1 MTVSRYRFLE
11 IDQPY
16 FMTCTVVGW
25 LPVFARPSAVQ
36 IVLDSW
42 KYLIDNRNLRLF
54 AYVVLENHL
63 HFISQSPDIAQ
74 AVQDFK
80 SYTAHK
86 LLALFREGRA
96 ETILR
101 QLAENKSESRSN
113 RTHQLWIEGSH
124 PEQILSFEMLMQ
136 KLNYTHDNPVKR
148 GYVDEPEHWRYSSAR
163 NYHGR
168 EGLIPVYTEWLEA

>member
-16 FMTCTVVGW
+16 FVTCTVVGW
-25 LPVFARPSAVQ
+25 LPVFTRPEAVQ
-36 IVLDSW
+36 ILLNSW
-42 KYLIDNRNLRLF
+42 QFHSENRNLRLF

-63 HFISQSPDIAQ
+63 HFIGQSPDIAQ

-86 LLALFREGRA
+86 LLALLRQNHA
-96 ETILR
+96 QTILT
-101 QLAENKSESRSN
+101 QLAQNKSESRSN

-136 KLNYTHDNPVKR
+136 KLEYTHNNPVKR

-163 NYHGR
+163 NYCGKT
-168 EGLIPVYTEWLEA
+168 GLIPVYTDWIRG